1 MAQGARRQPG
11 RRVLSRPRGDPGHE
25 GAPLGPHRQRLLDGR
40 EDRRPHGGNRLR
52 DLQGRAGIAHVLA
65 RAGARVLRR
74 DREWHRPRLREDAD
88 GHRAAECRPTPAAT
102 FPDSGRPLLRAGG
115 IRACRSLP
123 RLAARRVHYRGDR
136 RHQRRRGDGLKGKLA
151 LVPGGY
157 GGSGAA
163 ICRGLPKA
171 GAKVIVAGRDLRKAS
186 SLARKIKGE
195 ALQLDVRDTPSI
207 ETALKPFRRIDLF
220 VNCAGV
226 SREETLDE
234 VSEAA
239 WDEVL
244 DTNLKAAMFL
254 AQAVARR
261 QKRGGKQV
269 QLLSVRAQ
277 LGLRGRGYSTYC
289 ASKGGLVMLVK
300 LHASELGPR
309 GICVNGVAP
318 TVVRTEMGAHWLKNP
333 KTRAWLKERIPLGR
347 VAETE
352 DVVGAVLFFCSPA
365 TDYVTGQI
373 LYVDGGLTASQ

>member
-1 MAQGARRQPG
+1 
-11 RRVLSRPRGDPGHE
+11 
-25 GAPLGPHRQRLLDGR
+25 
-40 EDRRPHGGNRLR
+40 
-52 DLQGRAGIAHVLA
+52 
-65 RAGARVLRR
+65 
-74 DREWHRPRLREDAD
+74 
-88 GHRAAECRPTPAAT
+88 
-102 FPDSGRPLLRAGG
+102 
-115 IRACRSLP
+115 
-123 RLAARRVHYRGDR
+123 
-136 RHQRRRGDGLKGKLA
+136 LKGKLA
-151 LVPGGY
+151 LVAGGY
-157 GGSGAA
+157 GGIGAA
-163 ICRGLPKA
+163 ICRGLAKA

-207 ETALKPFRRIDLF
+207 ETALKQFRRIDLF

-300 LHASELGPR
+300 QHASELGPR

>member
-1 MAQGARRQPG
+1 
-11 RRVLSRPRGDPGHE
+11 
-25 GAPLGPHRQRLLDGR
+25 
-40 EDRRPHGGNRLR
+40 
-52 DLQGRAGIAHVLA
+52 
-65 RAGARVLRR
+65 
-74 DREWHRPRLREDAD
+74 
-88 GHRAAECRPTPAAT
+88 
-102 FPDSGRPLLRAGG
+102 
-115 IRACRSLP
+115 
-123 RLAARRVHYRGDR
+123 
-136 RHQRRRGDGLKGKLA
+136 LKGKLA
-151 LVPGGY
+151 LVTGGY
-157 GGSGAA
+157 GGIGAA
-163 ICRGLPKA
+163 ICRGLAKA

-226 SREETLDE
+226 SREQTLDE

-244 DTNLKAAMFL
+244 GTNLKAAMFL

-261 QKRGGKQV
+261 QGRGGKQV

-300 LHASELGPR
+300 QHASELGPR

-365 TDYVTGQI
+365 ADYVTGQI

>member
-1 MAQGARRQPG
+1 
-11 RRVLSRPRGDPGHE
+11 
-25 GAPLGPHRQRLLDGR
+25 
-40 EDRRPHGGNRLR
+40 
-52 DLQGRAGIAHVLA
+52 
-65 RAGARVLRR
+65 
-74 DREWHRPRLREDAD
+74 
-88 GHRAAECRPTPAAT
+88 
-102 FPDSGRPLLRAGG
+102 
-115 IRACRSLP
+115 
-123 RLAARRVHYRGDR
+123 
-136 RHQRRRGDGLKGKLA
+136 LKGKLA
-151 LVPGGY
+151 LVAGGY
-157 GGSGAA
+157 GGIGAA
-163 ICRGLPKA
+163 ICRGLAKA

-186 SLARKIKGE
+186 SLARNIKGE

-207 ETALKPFRRIDLF
+207 ERALKPFRRIDLF

-226 SREETLDE
+226 SREQTLDE

-300 LHASELGPR
+300 QHASELGPR